1 MSSVALTRRDLLRTA
16 AAGTLALAGAGR
28 SASAAAPA
36 RLGVQLYTVRDLIGK
51 DPAGTLKAIAGIGYA
66 EVEAVRATLDV
77 AAPAARAAGLAVPSI
92 HVDAPIITGNWT
104 PYREAAK
111 RFPMNLPP
119 DGYDLARAI
128 EDART
133 AGARFLVV
141 PYLLPNERQAQAAYY
156 TSLGTT
162 LNRAGEQIRKA
173 GLQLCY
179 HNHGFEFEPFEDGRL
194 PLDVLMSASDPELV
208 KLELD
213 VFWTA
218 LTGHDPVAWIE
229 KYSGRV
235 PLVHLKDKSATAPQM
250 TQEMK
255 VSPDAFKEVG
265 SGALDFKAIL
275 AAARAA
281 GVQHYFV
288 EQDHTA
294 GHPVDS
300 LRKSY
305 SYLRSL

>member
-1 MSSVALTRRDLLRTA
+1 MSSVSLTRRDLLRA
-16 AAGTLALAGAGR
+16 AAVAPLALSAAGR
-28 SASAAAPA
+28 GAWAAAPA
-36 RLGVQLYTVRDLIGK
+36 RLGAQLYTVRDLIGK
-51 DPAGTLKAIAGIGYA
+51 DPAGTLKAIAGIGYV
-66 EVEAVRATLDV
+66 EVEAIRATIDV
-77 AAPAARAAGLAVPSI
+77 AAPAARAAGLAVPSL
-92 HVDAPIITGNWT
+92 HVDAPIITGNWAL
-104 PYREAAK
+104 YRETAK

-119 DGYDLARAI
+119 EGYDLAHCIA
-128 EDART
+128 DAKA
-133 AGARFLVV
+133 AGARYLVL
-141 PYLLPNERQAQAAYY
+141 PYLLPNERQPQAAYY
-156 TSLGTT
+156 TTLGAT

-179 HNHGFEFEPFEDGRL
+179 HNHGFEFEPLEDGLL

-218 LTGHDPVAWIE
+218 ISGHDPVVLIR

-235 PLVHLKDKSATAPQM
+235 PLLHLKDKAPAAPQV

-255 VSPDAFKEVG
+255 VSRDAFKEVG
-265 SGALDFKAIL
+265 SGSLDFKAIL
-275 AAARAA
+275 AAAQSA

-288 EQDHTA
+288 EQDHTP
-294 GHPVDS
+294 GDPVDS